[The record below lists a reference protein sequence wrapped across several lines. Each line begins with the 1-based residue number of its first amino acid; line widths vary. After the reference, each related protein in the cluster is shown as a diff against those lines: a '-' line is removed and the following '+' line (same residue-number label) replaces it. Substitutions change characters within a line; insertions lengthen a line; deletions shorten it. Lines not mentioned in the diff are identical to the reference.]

1 MMKARV
7 FLIAVVLI
15 APVLAYGHGGH
26 KHVIGTVSSIGSN
39 TLVVKTSTDDVSVP
53 ISKATRFYR
62 GSGTQQKATAAE
74 VQKGMRVVV
83 HLDAGGNA
91 LEVHLPVRRGSDR

>member
-15 APVLAYGHGGH
+15 VPMLASAHGGH

-39 TLVVKTSTDDVSVP
+39 ALVVKTSTGNVSAP
-53 ISKATRFYR
+53 IWKARRFYR
-62 GSGTQQKATAAE
+62 GSGTQQKAPAAE

-83 HLDAGGNA
+83 HLDAGGSA
-91 LEVHLPVRRGSDR
+91 LEVHLPVRRGSD